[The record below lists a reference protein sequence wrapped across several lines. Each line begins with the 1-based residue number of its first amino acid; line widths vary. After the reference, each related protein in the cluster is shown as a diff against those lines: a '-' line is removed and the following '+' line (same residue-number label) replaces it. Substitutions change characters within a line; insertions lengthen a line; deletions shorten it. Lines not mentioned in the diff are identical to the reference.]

1 MANDPEPEEPNPFKG
16 TPLEHLF
23 APGGPLSGM
32 AGLGGLAGGAGP
44 AGGMDF
50 NQIISQFK
58 AMMEPHDGPLN
69 WKVVDDLARSSVSQ
83 SPDPSP
89 GRRDHDRVADAV
101 QLADHWLDV
110 ATEFP
115 SGVIS
120 TAAWSRAE
128 WVVETRPVWKVLVE
142 PVAAKSVSG
151 IGNAL
156 PQEMQG
162 AAGPLLGIIG
172 QAVGGMLASQIGQGL
187 GGLAGEVLTA
197 SDIGLPLGAPGK
209 AALVISNVQDFAEG
223 LDVSVDDVLLYLALR
238 EAAHQRLFAHVPW
251 LREHLV
257 GAVTDYAQ
265 GLELN
270 VQQMQERIQEQMG
283 SINPM
288 DPASMQ
294 GLLEGGLFEPPVS
307 PQQESALSRLE
318 IALALVEGW
327 VDEVVGQATVD
338 RMPAATKLREAV
350 RRRRA
355 AGGPAEQTF
364 AALVGLELRPRRLR
378 DASTLWGGLRT
389 RSGAE
394 ARDGVW
400 MHPDLL
406 PTAADLDDPLSFRAE
421 ATQPQGLSEDAFDE
435 ELRKLLE
442 SETPESP
449 EAPEA
454 PTPPAPPTPPTAS
467 DSSRRRAGGIARLGR
482 ARRCAGSAA
491 RPVRRPS
498 RGRGRRHVALV
509 VPRPHH
515 GGSAG
520 DRRRRGAGAA
530 QPPPQGAAMVRV
542 RRACRAGR
550 PDAGGGGRAGGTR
563 GVRDPGPATGAGAGP
578 ARRPRRTLLR
588 PARPRVHRPPPRRP
602 LRRDRA
608 AGRAGGRECGVA
620 RRALVAG
627 RRPPGAR
634 AGNGRPGGDRS
645 LAGLSRAQSASAVTS
660 VPGGGSS
667 RAASDHPRR

>member
-16 TPLEHLF
+16 TPFEHLF
-23 APGGPLSGM
+23 AAGGPLSGM
-32 AGLGGLAGGAGP
+32 TNLGGLGSGAS
-44 AGGMDF
+44 GMDL

-58 AMMEPHDGPLN
+58 AMMEPHEGPLN
-69 WKVVDDLARSSVSQ
+69 WKVVDDLARSSVAQ
-83 SPDPSP
+83 QPDPSP

-115 SGVIS
+115 SGVTS

-128 WVVETRPVWKVLVE
+128 WIVETRPVWKVLVE

-172 QAVGGMLASQIGQGL
+172 QAVGGMLAAQIGQGL

-209 AALVISNVQDFAEG
+209 AALVMSNVREFAEG
-223 LDVSVDDVLLYLALR
+223 LDVSEDDVLLYLALR

-283 SINPM
+283 GINPM

-307 PQQESALSRLE
+307 PQQEAALSRLE

-327 VDEVVGQATVD
+327 VDEVVGQATAE
-338 RMPAATKLREAV
+338 RMPAAAKLREAV

-378 DASTLWGGLRT
+378 DASTLWGGLRA

-406 PTAADLDDPLSFRAE
+406 PTATDLDDPLSFRAE
-421 ATQPQGLSEDAFDE
+421 ATQPDALSEDAFDE
-435 ELRKLLE
+435 ELRKLLDGDAQE
-442 SETPESP
+442 APEASDAPDAP

-454 PTPPAPPTPPTAS
+454 AE
-467 DSSRRRAGGIARLGR
+467 G
-482 ARRCAGSAA
+482 
-491 RPVRRPS
+491 
-498 RGRGRRHVALV
+498 
-509 VPRPHH
+509 
-515 GGSAG
+515 
-520 DRRRRGAGAA
+520 
-530 QPPPQGAAMVRV
+530 
-542 RRACRAGR
+542 
-550 PDAGGGGRAGGTR
+550 PDADSPDG
-563 GVRDPGPATGAGAGP
+563 
-578 ARRPRRTLLR
+578 
-588 PARPRVHRPPPRRP
+588 
-602 LRRDRA
+602 
-608 AGRAGGRECGVA
+608 E
-620 RRALVAG
+620 
-627 RRPPGAR
+627 
-634 AGNGRPGGDRS
+634 
-645 LAGLSRAQSASAVTS
+645 
-660 VPGGGSS
+660 
-667 RAASDHPRR
+667 